1 MHAFFDVGMDKD
13 AITLGP
19 KVCKRQVESV
29 DAVCVA
35 TFAQLKFQRSDMEVR
50 VVAWIEAVRGLESAV
65 RFGESNHGL
74 NVGFDVVLEDQGLIV
89 AMPLV
94 VSLISRGFFEKAGLA
109 SDIAVPN
116 GNRGRW
122 WSVFAFEIS
131 HELANLI
138 T

>member
-1 MHAFFDVGMDKD
+1 M
-13 AITLGP
+13 
-19 KVCKRQVESV
+19 
-29 DAVCVA
+29 DAVRVA
-35 TFAQLKFQRSDMEVR
+35 TFAQLNFQSSDGKVC
-50 VVAWIEAVRGLESAV
+50 VFAWVEAVPRRESAA
-65 RFGESNHGL
+65 RFSESNHGL

-89 AMPLV
+89 AMPLGT
-94 VSLISRGFFEKAGLA
+94 SLISRGLIEKAGLA

-131 HELANLI
+131 HELANPI